1 MAAIS
6 SVFTIARVAE
16 MLGEDEDL
24 LHEVSLDM
32 EPEDGV
38 LWIYGV
44 RGEEVLAFLPSA
56 SKTCATSSP
65 STKNPPL
72 GLERPVTEDGLGRR
86 DQFLEMPVSAGLCH
100 LILPVFPVSCDGVMY
115 RLIRSG
121 MSPRPCG
128 SAPS

>member
-44 RGEEVLAFLPSA
+44 RGEEVLAFTAFGIENLRDLI
-56 SKTCATSSP
+56 
-65 STKNPPL
+65 PL
-72 GLERPVTEDGLGRR
+72 
-86 DQFLEMPVSAGLCH
+86 
-100 LILPVFPVSCDGVMY
+100 Y
-115 RLIRSG
+115 KK
-121 MSPRPCG
+121 
-128 SAPS
+128 SAPGS

>member
-1 MAAIS
+1 MPSSLVYPEMAAIT

-44 RGEEVLAFLPSA
+44 GGEEVLAFTAFGIENLRDLI
-56 SKTCATSSP
+56 
-65 STKNPPL
+65 PL
-72 GLERPVTEDGLGRR
+72 
-86 DQFLEMPVSAGLCH
+86 
-100 LILPVFPVSCDGVMY
+100 Y
-115 RLIRSG
+115 KK
-121 MSPRPCG
+121 
-128 SAPS
+128 SAPGS

>member
-24 LHEVSLDM
+24 LHEVSLSM

-44 RGEEVLAFLPSA
+44 GDEEVLAFTDFGIENLRDLI
-56 SKTCATSSP
+56 
-65 STKNPPL
+65 PL
-72 GLERPVTEDGLGRR
+72 YKKP
-86 DQFLEMPVSAGLCH
+86 
-100 LILPVFPVSCDGVMY
+100 
-115 RLIRSG
+115 
-121 MSPRPCG
+121 
-128 SAPS
+128 APGP

>member
-1 MAAIS
+1 MAVIS

-72 GLERPVTEDGLGRR
+72 GLERPVTIHSISLDCFCSRHR
-86 DQFLEMPVSAGLCH
+86 PSISSASKPVPVPSRSA
-100 LILPVFPVSCDGVMY
+100 
-115 RLIRSG
+115 RQ
-121 MSPRPCG
+121 
-128 SAPS
+128 

>member
-38 LWIYGV
+38 LWIHGV
-44 RGEEVLAFLPSA
+44 GGDEVLAFTAFGIENLRDLI
-56 SKTCATSSP
+56 
-65 STKNPPL
+65 PL
-72 GLERPVTEDGLGRR
+72 YKKPVLG
-86 DQFLEMPVSAGLCH
+86 S
-100 LILPVFPVSCDGVMY
+100 
-115 RLIRSG
+115 
-121 MSPRPCG
+121 
-128 SAPS
+128 

>member
-24 LHEVSLDM
+24 LHEVSLSM

-44 RGEEVLAFLPSA
+44 GGEEVLAFTAFGIENLRDLI
-56 SKTCATSSP
+56 
-65 STKNPPL
+65 PL
-72 GLERPVTEDGLGRR
+72 
-86 DQFLEMPVSAGLCH
+86 
-100 LILPVFPVSCDGVMY
+100 Y
-115 RLIRSG
+115 KK
-121 MSPRPCG
+121 
-128 SAPS
+128 SAPGS